1 MPPFEPISGLD
12 SDGSIHRLPDSA
24 WLNVLQHACSF
35 PPAVFQAISLNLI
48 NNPNINSNLLFRADI
63 LYDSTKDELAAL
75 ESSQRAALQQYR
87 LRDDAF
93 PGFEITRTLVRL
105 MIPRN
110 PQLDKP
116 IAQTC
121 QILNSKI
128 GQKHGENLVVY
139 IPHASRV
146 EELPWY
152 HPRVQSLAY
161 LHTWH
166 LQPTTAP
173 TPTSEISCGD
183 ISLHYLLYPSESLPL
198 SDRLMRTGHHLL
210 STLHKHGQGEL
221 AGYKKRVHHDRL
233 VSQQRVQDMYT
244 ELKRRHAKRLC
255 DNWVEQTEPSKH
267 VFEDLGIAAFLIE
280 LWKDMYEEEDKGSG
294 AEGGQ
299 HDTPLRKPKF
309 PGFVDIGCGNGVL
322 VDVLLREGYEGWGF
336 DARRRKTWFTFEP
349 SIQKNLKRLILIP
362 QPLFET
368 HSPVNDANGGI
379 LPHDLT
385 PLVPNNKNKKCPNKP
400 IWHNG
405 IFPTGTF
412 IISNHA
418 DELTPWTPLLASISS
433 SPFLAIPCCSH
444 NLSGARFR
452 APSVFNSYSADHHAP
467 TYFAANVT
475 RSKSVAIKIACTTLV
490 ESSPSSLTSS
500 QSSSSS
506 SSVFP
511 PSSSSSSSPSL
522 KQQHKLKGEGKKPN
536 DDVEQQNPSRGD
548 LKSLSQTARAKK
560 PSAYASLCDWVSHLA
575 DSVDYVVEKEMLRLP
590 STRNMGIVCRTYKDV
605 DVNNKNDNDGENDD
619 NDDDDDSAGTG
630 GGAKKFCTII
640 EKLERVKRIAIK
652 EGADG
657 KKWVDRARGLANPST
672 NSAVGGGN
680 KGRKVR

>member
-1 MPPFEPISGLD
+1 MPSFEPLSRLD
-12 SDGSIHRLPDSA
+12 SDTSIHRLPDPA
-24 WLNVLQHACSF
+24 WLPVLQHACSF
-35 PPAVFQAISLNLI
+35 PPLVFQAISLNLI
-48 NNPNINSNLLFRADI
+48 KNPNINSNLLFRADI
-63 LYDSTKDELAAL
+63 LYDSTTDELTAL
-75 ESSQRAALQQYR
+75 EPSERAALQQYR
-87 LRDDAF
+87 LRDGAF
-93 PGFEITRTLVRL
+93 PGFEVTRTLVRL

-121 QILNSKI
+121 QILTSRR
-128 GQKHGENLVVY
+128 GQEQEENLVVY
-139 IPHASRV
+139 VPHALRV

-161 LHTWH
+161 LHTWRS
-166 LQPTTAP
+166 QQTTAP
-173 TPTSEISCGD
+173 TSISEISCGD

-198 SDRLMRTGHHLL
+198 SERLMRTGYHLL
-210 STLHKHGQGEL
+210 STMHKHGQGQL
-221 AGYKKRVHHDRL
+221 AGYKKRVHHDLL
-233 VSQQRVQDMYT
+233 VSQQRVQDTYT
-244 ELKRRHAKRLC
+244 ELKRKHAKRLC

-280 LWKDMYEEEDKGSG
+280 LWKDMYMYKEKDSSG
-294 AEGGQ
+294 AEGDR
-299 HDTPLRKPKF
+299 HDSPLHKPNF

-336 DARRRKTWFTFEP
+336 DARRRKTWSTFEP
-349 SIQKNLKRLILIP
+349 SIQKNLKQLLLIP

-368 HSPVNDANGGI
+368 HSLVNDANGGI
-379 LPHDLT
+379 LPQDLT
-385 PLVPNNKNKKCPNKP
+385 PLDTNNRNKNCSQGP

-405 IFPTGTF
+405 IFPMGTF

-475 RSKSVAIKIACTTLV
+475 RSKSVAITIACNTLV
-490 ESSPSSLTSS
+490 ESSPSSRSS
-500 QSSSSS
+500 SFLSSSSGP
-506 SSVFP
+506 FP
-511 PSSSSSSSPSL
+511 Q
-522 KQQHKLKGEGKKPN
+522 KQKKHKSEEEEKINHHDDDDDEDN
-536 DDVEQQNPSRGD
+536 DDHSDERRNPSTGD
-548 LKSLSQTARAKK
+548 LKSLSQTARAKT

-575 DSVDYVVEKEMLRLP
+575 DSVGYVVEKEMLRLP
-590 STRNMGIVCRTYKDV
+590 STRNMGIVCRTYKRDDV
-605 DVNNKNDNDGENDD
+605 YTNNDND
-619 NDDDDDSAGTG
+619 T
-630 GGAKKFCTII
+630 FCMTMM
-640 EKLERVKRIAIK
+640 EKMNRVKRIVSK

-657 KKWVDRARGLANPST
+657 KKWVDRARGLSNNSST
-672 NSAVGGGN
+672 TCGSGGN
-680 KGRKVR
+680 KGH